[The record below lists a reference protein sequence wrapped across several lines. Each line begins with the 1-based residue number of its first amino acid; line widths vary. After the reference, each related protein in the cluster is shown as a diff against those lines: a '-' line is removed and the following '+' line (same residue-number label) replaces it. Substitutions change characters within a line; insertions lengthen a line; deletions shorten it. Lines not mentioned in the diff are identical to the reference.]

1 MINAASHEM
10 KPVERVS
17 QSGATTKLKLNTETQ
32 KEGEEEELLENL
44 LSHSS
49 VCPARRK
56 DKENYLFYVL
66 SQTFQSDF
74 PTQIQVMTPWGAEKK
89 KSPRAKRHPG
99 ARLHCSKLC
108 SSVYKLLKV
117 KKKKKKSGCGS
128 SSRPGVPRLKV
139 SVRAS

>member
-89 KSPRAKRHPG
+89 NPHEPKDIQELVCTALSYVPQFTNSSKWRRSPAAAP
-99 ARLHCSKLC
+99 A
-108 SSVYKLLKV
+108 VV
-117 KKKKKKSGCGS
+117 QV
-128 SSRPGVPRLKV
+128 SRG
-139 SVRAS
+139 